1 MKAFWVSLRG
11 TLRSSGEGRDGDKLN
26 LLIVFHWIV
35 TVFSLFY
42 SLVSWWINFHPG
54 MIIMAANAVL
64 LLLNLAYLKHSG
76 RFQLATH
83 TFLLTNC
90 LVAVLGSTWF
100 SGGLFSPVVSW
111 FGLAPMAATL
121 LLGFNRAT
129 FVWLCIAMACLVGVG
144 WTSYTGWGA
153 PVLYDARFNAFFA
166 FVSLLGNMLL
176 LFFLTQ
182 IFESV
187 KNHALT
193 ESDARN
199 RELKEAIKRLN
210 EIRNQLVQQEKL
222 ASLGSLVAGVAHEL
236 NTPIGNAL
244 TTATTLQD
252 AAEELQRHVE
262 RGDLRKSYLLDYVSN
277 SIAMHALITRSCER
291 AATLIS
297 SFKRVAV
304 DQTSEQR
311 RPFDVRALIEDNVNT
326 LMPSFKTSNV
336 LLEVDVP
343 PHIECDSYPGPLG
356 QVISNLLQNALM
368 HAFGEREECEVRI
381 SASKEFDRVRIVVAD
396 NGVGM
401 DAQTLPRIFDPFFT
415 TRLGQ
420 GGSGLGLAVSQ
431 NIMVAVL
438 GGTITVS
445 SQPGSGSR
453 FTLTFPLHAPVRDEH
468 TPVSAFMSL

>member
-1 MKAFWVSLRG
+1 
-11 TLRSSGEGRDGDKLN
+11 
-26 LLIVFHWIV
+26 
-35 TVFSLFY
+35 
-42 SLVSWWINFHPG
+42 
-54 MIIMAANAVL
+54 
-64 LLLNLAYLKHSG
+64 
-76 RFQLATH
+76 
-83 TFLLTNC
+83 
-90 LVAVLGSTWF
+90 
-100 SGGLFSPVVSW
+100 
-111 FGLAPMAATL
+111 
-121 LLGFNRAT
+121 
-129 FVWLCIAMACLVGVG
+129 
-144 WTSYTGWGA
+144 
-153 PVLYDARFNAFFA
+153 
-166 FVSLLGNMLL
+166 
-176 LFFLTQ
+176 
-182 IFESV
+182 
-187 KNHALT
+187 
-193 ESDARN
+193 
-199 RELKEAIKRLN
+199 
-210 EIRNQLVQQEKL
+210 
-222 ASLGSLVAGVAHEL
+222 LVAGVAHEL

-368 HAFGEREECEVRI
+368 HAFGEREEREVRI
-381 SASKEFDRVRIVVAD
+381 SATREFDRVRIVVAD